1 MNWLLETIR
10 TYPSIPIFFT
20 IGVGFWIGKW
30 KWKSLS
36 LGTVTSVLLV
46 GVVVGQ
52 LDIPIEPP
60 LKSLFFLIFLFAIGY
75 NCGPQFA
82 ASFKGSG
89 IKQVIFTLVL
99 DGLCFAT
106 TLACAYFMSYNPG
119 IAAGMFSGSQ
129 TISAVLGVATDTISA
144 LPIRMV
150 DAAKRKEWLD
160 LMPVCYA
167 VCYVYGTVGACWILG
182 TLGPMML
189 GGLEK
194 VKADTKKL
202 AEKLNHSELSSDP
215 AYIDGNRP
223 ILFRSYKVTAH
234 HFSKPL
240 TAQEIEEHF
249 RGLGRR
255 VFVERVRYADG
266 EVVDATPNTY
276 VRLGDEIVLSGRH
289 EAIIG
294 DESWIGPEVDDARL
308 LTFSVEKVK
317 VMIAKKE
324 IDGLTVD
331 QLRAKPF
338 MYGVMIGGITRSGN
352 VEIPVLAQTKLAHGD
367 MLALAGLPQEINAAA
382 PKIGYVEK
390 ATNATDMVF
399 TSLVIVIG
407 ALVGAITVTVG
418 NVPVTL
424 STSCGA
430 LIGGLFFGWLRTK
443 RPSMGIIPQPSVWLM
458 TNLGLNMFIAVI
470 GIQCGPT
477 FVAGIKQVGF
487 TLFIMGLI
495 STSVPLFVGIWVA
508 DKIFK
513 FHPAFVL
520 GCCAGAR
527 TSTPALGAV
536 TASLDSSV
544 PALGYTITYAIGN
557 TVLILMGAAMVLC
570 LL

>member
-30 KWKSLS
+30 KWKSFS

-52 LDIPIEPP
+52 LDIPIGPP

-82 ASFKGSG
+82 SSFKGSG
-89 IKQVIFTLVL
+89 LKQVGFTLVL
-99 DGLCFAT
+99 DGLCFVT
-106 TLACAYFMSYNPG
+106 TLACAYFMKYNPG

-129 TISAVLGVATDTISA
+129 TISAVLGVATDTIGT
-144 LPIRMV
+144 LHIP
-150 DAAKRKEWLD
+150 AAQKKEWLD

-182 TLGPMML
+182 SIGPMML
-189 GGLEK
+189 GGLDK
-194 VKADTKKL
+194 VKAETKKL
-202 AEKLNHSELSSDP
+202 GEKLNHSELSNDP

-223 ILFRSYKVTAH
+223 ILFRSYKVTAD
-234 HFSKPL
+234 HFSTPQ
-240 TAQEIEEHF
+240 TVAQIEAHF
-249 RGLGRR
+249 MGLGRR
-255 VFVERVRYADG
+255 LFVERVRSTDG
-266 EVVDATPNTY
+266 EIIDATPKT
-276 VRLGDEIVLSGRH
+276 VVKLGDEIVLSGRH
-289 EAIIG
+289 EFLIG

-308 LTFSVEKVK
+308 LSFSVERVK
-317 VMIAKKE
+317 VMVAKKD
-324 IDGLTVD
+324 IVGLTVD
-331 QLRAKPF
+331 QLRAKPY
-338 MYGVMIGGITRSGN
+338 MYGVMIGGITRIGN
-352 VEIPVLAQTKLAHGD
+352 VEIPVLAQTKLEHGD
-367 MLALAGLPQEINAAA
+367 MLALAGLPQEINLAA
-382 PKIGYVEK
+382 PKIGYIEK
-390 ATNATDMVF
+390 ATNATDLVF

-418 NVPVTL
+418 DVPITL

-443 RPSMGIIPQPSVWLM
+443 RPSMGIIPQPSIWLM

-487 TLFIMGLI
+487 TLFFMGLI
-495 STSVPLFVGIWVA
+495 STSVPLIVGIWVA
-508 DKIFK
+508 DKLFK

-527 TSTPALGAV
+527 TSTPSLGAV
-536 TASLDSSV
+536 TAALDSSV
-544 PALGYTITYAIGN
+544 PALGYTVTYAIGN
-557 TVLILMGAAMVLC
+557 TILILMGAAMVLC